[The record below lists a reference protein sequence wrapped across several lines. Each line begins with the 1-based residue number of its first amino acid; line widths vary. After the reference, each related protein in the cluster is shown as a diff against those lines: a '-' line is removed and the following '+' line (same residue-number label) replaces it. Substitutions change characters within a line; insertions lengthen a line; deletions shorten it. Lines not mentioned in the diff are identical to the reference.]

1 MVNDSI
7 YANQLD
13 QCEMVLYIFFFF
25 SSPLTDVLHHERVM
39 MDGKM
44 NCHWH
49 ISSCIVILNIEHI
62 CQKTCHVVTD
72 FVIYLSLMILKANL
86 KLEHNF
92 SNEVYSHKI
101 LHMNP
106 DT

>member
-1 MVNDSI
+1 
-7 YANQLD
+7 
-13 QCEMVLYIFFFF
+13 
-25 SSPLTDVLHHERVM
+25 
-39 MDGKM
+39 M

-49 ISSCIVILNIEHI
+49 MSSCIAILNIEDI

-92 SNEVYSHKI
+92 HNEVYGYKI
-101 LHMNP
+101 LHMNS